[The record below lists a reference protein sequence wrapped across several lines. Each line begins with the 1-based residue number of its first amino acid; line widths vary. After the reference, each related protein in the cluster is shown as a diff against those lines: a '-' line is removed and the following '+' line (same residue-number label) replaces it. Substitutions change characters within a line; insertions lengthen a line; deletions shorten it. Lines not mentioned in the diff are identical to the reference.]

1 MFDVAPWKPLTE
13 ITRFRK
19 EMDRLWEDFFGGK
32 EMASPEMAWVPAV
45 DVSETDDSIVVKAEV
60 PGMEAKDIEISF
72 SGDTLRIKGE
82 KKQESEEKK
91 ENYHRIETRYGAF
104 SRSIRMPVSVDPDKI
119 EAKYDK
125 GVLKIV
131 LKKKE
136 EAKPKQ
142 IEVKT
147 S

>member
-1 MFDVAPWKPLTE
+1 MFDVAPWKPLNE

>member
-1 MFDVAPWKPLTE
+1 MFDIAPWKPLNE

-60 PGMEAKDIEISF
+60 PGLEAKDIEISF